1 MNQPIKRGPNT
12 VKVTMQT
19 IMAGPDG
26 VAKPG
31 TVLDVPQQFGDQLLA
46 GRYARPFDKDRDSK
60 SPRGL
65 AKPKEVAE

>member
-1 MNQPIKRGPNT
+1 

-46 GRYARPFDKDRDSK
+46 GHYARPFDKDRDSK
-60 SPRGL
+60 APRGL